1 MMSRAGELLRWFI
14 EQDEDDDMLQ
24 KQDDNQ
30 EGGGEDEIK
39 IPDKGMKVKNYI
51 KKEKQAA
58 KGRGEVVDDDP
69 DIIDKDDDDIRK
81 AAKVAHHIDRTSG
94 RTKENEIKNYAF
106 PVKKVKRS
114 DD

>member
-1 MMSRAGELLRWFI
+1 MSRASNLLQWFL
-14 EQDEDDDMLQ
+14 EQDEDDEML
-24 KQDDNQ
+24 KGDADK
-30 EGGGEDEIK
+30 EDEIE
-39 IPDKGMKVKNYI
+39 IPDKGMKVKDYI

-69 DIIDKDDDDIRK
+69 NVIDKDDDDTRK

-94 RTKENEIKNYAF
+94 RTKEDEIKNYAF
-106 PVKKVKRS
+106 PVKRVKRS